1 MISPHWSQAAGREE
15 DGLVLWD
22 YHVILLVKDGHKS
35 LVYDLDTKLPFP
47 ASFEKYCEA
56 TFGEESAITEKFRRK
71 FRVIPGGEFLA
82 GLSSDR
88 RHMRRQESQEW
99 TQPPPSWPCIRG
111 SEETEHNLD
120 TLISMG
126 EGDGLGTVCD
136 LEQFVRMFRS

>member
-1 MISPHWSQAAGREE
+1 M
-15 DGLVLWD
+15 LWD

-56 TFGEESAITEKFRRK
+56 TFGEESAITEKFRRM

-120 TLISMG
+120 TFISMG
-126 EGDGLGTVCD
+126 EGEGLGTVCD

>member
-1 MISPHWSQAAGREE
+1 M
-15 DGLVLWD
+15 LWD

-56 TFGEESAITEKFRRK
+56 TFGEESAITEKFRRM

-88 RHMRRQESQEW
+88 RHMRRQESQEL

-111 SEETEHNLD
+111 SEKTEHNLD
-120 TLISMG
+120 TFISMG
-126 EGDGLGTVCD
+126 EGEGLGTVCD